1 MCRNDAAREEVLR
14 DHQDKSLLSK
24 KDETPEICTGQDFHL
39 LQTWSLPSTGGKHK
53 GCQHWSECCDSA
65 GQPRCRTYR
74 REDEGRVSRS
84 HSTRKQLPGQSAG
97 LSGYSQL
104 IPTPPEEGYAPDP
117 FLLQGICSERRG
129 GISHTFTNHLQSS
142 EGLLPTTALL
152 SHTDS
157 TVAEQGTPT
166 QVHFSPLASVLL
178 ASDFIAESHKK
189 GFSSPFPKRS
199 RFPGTGNSCNSKNA
213 AWDWGEEETIPKSK
227 QCRDFVNIQEI

>member
-24 KDETPEICTGQDFHL
+24 KDETLEICTGQDFHL

-117 FLLQGICSERRG
+117 FLLQGICSEKGWDIPHLYKPPPIFRG
-129 GISHTFTNHLQSS
+129 IVTHHSTAQPHGQHSGQSREHQHKSISHL
-142 EGLLPTTALL
+142 
-152 SHTDS
+152 
-157 TVAEQGTPT
+157 
-166 QVHFSPLASVLL
+166 
-178 ASDFIAESHKK
+178 
-189 GFSSPFPKRS
+189 
-199 RFPGTGNSCNSKNA
+199 
-213 AWDWGEEETIPKSK
+213 
-227 QCRDFVNIQEI
+227 

>member
-1 MCRNDAAREEVLR
+1 MAIWRIFIYYSPHTSPLYLDICALAQSWAARGGGSSVCRNDAARENVLR

-65 GQPRCRTYR
+65 GQPRCRTCR
-74 REDEGRVSRS
+74 REDEGRVSWS

-117 FLLQGICSERRG
+117 
-129 GISHTFTNHLQSS
+129 SHM
-142 EGLLPTTALL
+142 
-152 SHTDS
+152 
-157 TVAEQGTPT
+157 TPVT
-166 QVHFSPLASVLL
+166 
-178 ASDFIAESHKK
+178 
-189 GFSSPFPKRS
+189 R
-199 RFPGTGNSCNSKNA
+199 
-213 AWDWGEEETIPKSK
+213 
-227 QCRDFVNIQEI
+227 